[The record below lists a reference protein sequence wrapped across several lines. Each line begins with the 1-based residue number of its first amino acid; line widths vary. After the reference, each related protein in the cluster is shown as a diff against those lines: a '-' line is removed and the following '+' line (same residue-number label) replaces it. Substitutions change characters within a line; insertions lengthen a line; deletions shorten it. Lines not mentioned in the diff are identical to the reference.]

1 MAPNEMKALIK
12 EEPKESYVL
21 KEIPVPEPKA
31 DEILFK
37 VEKVGICGSDI
48 ALYSWNAV
56 AQTIATL
63 PFIPGHE
70 AAGVVVKI
78 GSGVKDLPV
87 GSKIAIENHFYC
99 ENCYTCEEN
108 RGDICSRMDQYGHGR
123 GTTQGGFSEYSI
135 VKAKY
140 CYKLKYGITQNEACL
155 LEPMGVAYNGVDQIQ
170 VEGKEVLVI
179 GCGAIGLFA
188 IAVAKAKGA
197 TKVIAADVVDSRLEL
212 AKKMGATVTINSR
225 EKVLKEEV
233 MKLTDGNGIARLV
246 EASGFPPVVNSC
258 FSMLRKGAHLVLIG
272 LPKQPI
278 HIENPLPDV
287 IFKSLTLK
295 TVHGRRIWDT
305 WENCEKLISEKK
317 VDPNIVLSHQFPMSD
332 WKSAFDVLMSGAGCK
347 IIVDPQA

>member
-1 MAPNEMKALIK
+1 MAQKIMKALLK
-12 EEPKESYVL
+12 EEPKEGYVI
-21 KEIPVPEPKA
+21 KEIPIPEPKP

-48 ALYSWNAV
+48 ALYAWNEV
-56 AQTIATL
+56 ARTIATV

-70 AAGVVVKI
+70 AAGVVTALGSEVKNL
-78 GSGVKDLPV
+78 SV
-87 GSKIAIENHFYC
+87 GSRVAIENHFFC
-99 ENCYTCEEN
+99 EDCYTCEEG
-108 RGDICSRMDQYGHGR
+108 RGDICSKMDQYGHGR

-140 CYKLKYGITQNEACL
+140 CYQLQYDITPNEAAL

-188 IAVAKAKGA
+188 VAVAKAKGA
-197 TKVIAADVVDSRLEL
+197 SNVIAADVVDTRLEL
-212 AKKMGATVTINSR
+212 ARKMGADVTINSK
-225 EKVLKEEV
+225 EKNLKEEI
-233 MKLTDGNGIARLV
+233 MKLTNGNGVARLV

-272 LPKQPI
+272 LPKKPI
-278 HIENPLPDV
+278 HIEQPLPDV

-295 TVHGRRIWDT
+295 TVHGRRIFDT
-305 WENCEKLISEKK
+305 WEQCEKLIKDKK
-317 VDPNIVLSHQFPMSD
+317 VHPEIVLSHEFPMSD

-347 IIVDPQA
+347 IIVDPRF